1 MNSVCLYICRNIK
14 WYLTINVEYSRDI
27 TDGEAN
33 TTARFGTLP
42 EVLMNADDIDQHI
55 TDAGS
60 YLNRQHEAFTSMGS
74 GWKLAGIKRIGVHV
88 ATYEAIYAS
97 THIRTPTF
105 LAKSRAVINV
115 QNTDNKCFAYSI
127 LA

>member
-1 MNSVCLYICRNIK
+1 MNSVCLCICRNIK
-14 WYLTINVEYSRDI
+14 WYLTIDVEYSRDI

-33 TTARFGTLP
+33 TTARFCTLS
-42 EVLMNADDIDQHI
+42 EVLMNTYAIDQRI
-55 TDAGS
+55 IDAGS
-60 YLNRQHEAFTSMGS
+60 YLNRQHKAFTSMGS
-74 GWKLAGIKRIGVHV
+74 GWKLTGIKRIGVHV